1 MKILKFLAN
10 KKNRIVLY
18 VTCLACLLLLS
29 FTVAISYSLILSDK
43 IYTGVVVD
51 NIDSSRMTKDQLRN
65 LLEEKYDKD
74 FASKKITLKAD
85 ELEKTFTYRDIRVI
99 FDIDK
104 TVKNAFEYG
113 RDGNFFSRFIEVSK
127 TRRNNIDIPLE
138 IYFDKEIIRDII
150 TSFYEEVFIEPISY
164 ELVIEPPYRVT
175 LVNGRSGRKI
185 NTEKTLKSV
194 YQTITNFHDGIIPIP
209 IIEQRPDPIEENELY
224 EKINVPP
231 QNAKT
236 EVLENQVHIT
246 SGSFGRKI
254 SGEDINAILSEI
266 EDSDIFSISLPVTFI
281 KPEITKESIKS
292 VLFEDSLAYFN
303 TQFYTGDINN
313 NNRKVNI
320 VLSTNE
326 INGMIL
332 NPGDIFSFNKV
343 VGPRTPDRGYK
354 AANSYIAGE
363 IVESTGGGICQVSST
378 LYNAVLF
385 SDIKVLERYNHMF
398 TVGYVPLGR
407 DAAVAYTAGVDF
419 RFKNNT
425 KFPIK
430 ILGWVSE
437 DNKVH
442 FELKGT
448 KSNPSIHIELNSVVI
463 EEISPPLEE
472 KYDDTLKKDKVKVI
486 EEGMAGYVVDAFKI
500 VKENGETISETLIS
514 RNRYNP
520 YARKIVVGTKEI
532 ENVEEYPNIE

>member
-1 MKILKFLAN
+1 MKVLNLLAN
-10 KKNRIVLY
+10 KKHTIILY
-18 VTCLACLLLLS
+18 VTCLACILLLS

-51 NIDSSRMTKDQLRN
+51 NIDSSRMTKEQLKN
-65 LLEEKYDKD
+65 VLEERYEKD

-85 ELEKTFTYRDIRVI
+85 DLERTFTYRDIRVN

-113 RDGNFFSRFIEVSK
+113 RNGNFFSRFIEVSK

-138 IYFDKEIIRDII
+138 IYFEKEIIRDII
-150 TSFYEEVFIEPISY
+150 MSFYEEVLIEPISY
-164 ELVIEPPYRVT
+164 ELVMEPPYRIT

-185 NTEKTLKSV
+185 NTEKALKSV
-194 YQTITNFHDGIIPIP
+194 YQKITNFHDGILHIPV
-209 IIEQRPDPIEENELY
+209 IEQKPEPIDQNELY

-236 EVLENQVHIT
+236 EVFENQVKIT
-246 SGSFGRKI
+246 SGSYGRKI
-254 SGEDINAILSEI
+254 SEEDINASLSEI

-281 KPEITKESIKS
+281 KPEITKEYLKS

-320 VLSTNE
+320 ILSTNK
-326 INGMIL
+326 INGVII
-332 NPGDIFSFNKV
+332 NPGDIFSFNKT

-385 SDIKVLERYNHMF
+385 SDLKVLERYNHMF

-425 KFPIK
+425 NFPIK

-442 FELKGT
+442 FELIGT
-448 KSNPSIHIELNSVVI
+448 KSNPSRNIELNSVVI
-463 EEISPPLEE
+463 EEINPQVEK
-472 KYDDTLKKDKVKVI
+472 KYDDTLKKDKIKVL
-486 EEGMAGYVVDAFKI
+486 EEGMAGFVVDAFKI
-500 VKENGETISETLIS
+500 VKENGEAIRETKIS

-520 YARKIVVGTKEI
+520 YARKIVIGTKDV
-532 ENVEEYPNIE
+532 ENEKEYQNKE